1 MPAIFLFFEAA
12 QIVPPQKK
20 DAESVDLAN
29 SRSTYK

>member
-12 QIVPPQKK
+12 QLVSKNK

-29 SRSTYK
+29 PRSTYE